1 MGRDGQMMYVE
12 RCLDISNKTVAQL
25 RATVGGSWL
34 LIDRHQLRNAF
45 IIPRPLAVVNIR
57 ERLFVHSPF
66 STSGQ
71 VLECPV
77 HGLFQL
83 GD

>member
-1 MGRDGQMMYVE
+1 MMCVE
-12 RCLDISNKTVAQL
+12 RVENIPNKDVAQL

-57 ERLFVHSPF
+57 GLPSARSPL